1 MKLRIFVAALGALL
15 LAAPALAETRGYAL
29 VGDNS
34 THFPTDGTIVRP
46 DTISGHMVL
55 TDDGA
60 GTVTLDDYVARAQF
74 TDIVGGTTTTQIPG
88 TTVVLDNDTTVR
100 IDTGQTGSG
109 SIYSSV
115 DWNVLTNW
123 TQTGRLYCNTRC
135 PGGCGGANSCIPFV
149 HFDGT
154 GPPAPLKSTS
164 FNVDPFTFDAFGNFV
179 AQGTRCINVEPPSRN
194 PSPTLDSDAV
204 VCDTDADCSGLS
216 TGCVSNQGDPTFPCT
231 CVPTIELVFLPGI
244 TSAKPVRANTA
255 VRSNPVPA
263 VPLLGVAGLG
273 AALLYLGARAIRRR
287 SR

>member
-1 MKLRIFVAALGALL
+1 MKLRTFVAALGALL

-29 VGDNS
+29 AGDNS
-34 THFPTDGTIVRP
+34 TVFPTDGTIVRP
-46 DTISGHMVL
+46 DVISGHMVL
-55 TDDGA
+55 TDNEA
-60 GTVTLDDYVARAQF
+60 GTVTLNEFQARAQF
-74 TDIVGGTTTTQIPG
+74 TDIVGGTTTTNIPG
-88 TTVVLDNDTTVR
+88 TTVVLDNDTTLR
-100 IDTGQTGSG
+100 IGAGQTGGG

-115 DWNVLTNW
+115 DWDVLTNW

-154 GPPAPLKSTS
+154 GPPAPLKASS
-164 FNVDPFTFDAFGNFV
+164 FNTDPWSFDAFGNFV
-179 AQGTRCINVEPPSRN
+179 AQGTRCMNVEPPTRN
-194 PSPTLDSDAV
+194 PSSTSDADAV
-204 VCDTDADCSGLS
+204 VCDDDADCSALS
-216 TGCVSNQGDPTFPCT
+216 VGCVGDQGDPTFPCA
-231 CVPTIELVFLPGI
+231 CVPTIEVVFLPGVNP
-244 TSAKPVRANTA
+244 AKPVRANTA